1 MVDSTLLVFFLI
13 GAVLGYFRGAFAGV
27 ILLFATYVPFFT
39 FVYFYDFISDFVS
52 GIFANTSDGT
62 TAALGGL
69 GAFSGIIAVCGFSG
83 AVFFGTRLLLKIL
96 KTEQLDLGDKIGGAV
111 VGFIGQNIVATLAF
125 FLIYTA
131 IPTKTAQWVD
141 GSYWVRFARPVHLF
155 AYPHYLAALEA
166 RTQKLSFSIA
176 QNGIGST
183 LVGGIS
189 LGSGDGGLGVN
200 TPNIGA
206 VKEALSDLSRNID
219 IAEITT
225 LLQNADV
232 DDLSAEE
239 IDRRIK
245 EEQAV
250 RLRQIQKQLN
260 AVE

>member
-1 MVDSTLLVFFLI
+1 MVDIALLFFFLI
-13 GAVLGYFRGAFAGV
+13 GGVLGYFRGAYAGV

-39 FVYFYDFISDFVS
+39 FVYFYDFISEFVS
-52 GIFANTSDGT
+52 GIFANSADGA
-62 TAALGGL
+62 TAALGSL

-111 VGFIGQNIVATLAF
+111 VGLIGQNIVATLAF

-131 IPTKTAQWVD
+131 IPTKTAQIVQ
-141 GSYWVRFARPVHLF
+141 GSYWVAVARPAHLL
-155 AYPHYLAALEA
+155 AYPHYLSALEV
-166 RTQKLSFSIA
+166 RTQKLSVSIA

-189 LGSGDGGLGVN
+189 FGTGN
-200 TPNIGA
+200 EEMAIEQPNIGA
-206 VKEALSDLSRNID
+206 VKDALTQLSRNINID
-219 IAEITT
+219 EITALIQT
-225 LLQNADV
+225 SDV
-232 DDLSAEE
+232 EDLSPEE

-250 RLRQIQKQLN
+250 RLRLIQNQLK
-260 AVE
+260 

>member
-1 MVDSTLLVFFLI
+1 MVDIALLVFFFI

-27 ILLFATYVPFFT
+27 VLLFATYVPFFT
-39 FVYFYDFISDFVS
+39 FVYFYDFISEFVS
-52 GIFANTSDGT
+52 GIFQNTSDGA
-62 TAALGGL
+62 TAALGSL
-69 GAFSGIIAVCGFSG
+69 GAFSGIIALCGFSG

-96 KTEQLDLGDKIGGAV
+96 KSEQLDLGDKIGGAV
-111 VGFIGQNIVATLAF
+111 VGIIGQNIVATLAF

-131 IPTKTAQWVD
+131 IPTKTSQVVQD
-141 GSYWVRFARPVHLF
+141 SYWVKIARPIHLF

-183 LVGGIS
+183 LVGGVS
-189 LGSGDGGLGVN
+189 LASVGQGSGFDA
-200 TPNIGA
+200 PNLGA
-206 VKEALSDLSRNID
+206 VKEALAQLSRNID
-219 IAEITT
+219 IDEITT
-225 LLQNADV
+225 LIQNTDV

-250 RLRQIQKQLN
+250 RLQQIQSQLK
-260 AVE
+260 

>member
-1 MVDSTLLVFFLI
+1 MVDIILLVFFLI

-39 FVYFYDFISDFVS
+39 FIYFYDFISEFVS
-52 GIFANTSDGT
+52 GIFQNTSDGA
-62 TAALGGL
+62 TAALGSL
-69 GAFSGIIAVCGFSG
+69 GAFSGVIAVCGFSG

-96 KTEQLDLGDKIGGAV
+96 KSDQLDLGDKIGGAV
-111 VGFIGQNIVATLAF
+111 VGFCGQNIVATLAF

-131 IPTKTAQWVD
+131 IPTKTAQIVQD
-141 GSYWVRFARPVHLF
+141 SYWVKIARPAHIL
-155 AYPHYLAALEA
+155 AYPHYLTVLEA

-176 QNGIGST
+176 QNGIAST

-189 LGSGDGGLGVN
+189 LGSGGEGTGFD
-200 TPNIGA
+200 TPNLGA
-206 VKEALSDLSRNID
+206 VKEALSELSRNINID
-219 IAEITT
+219 EITT
-225 LLQNADV
+225 LIQTTDV

-250 RLRQIQKQLN
+250 RLKQIQNQLQ
-260 AVE
+260 